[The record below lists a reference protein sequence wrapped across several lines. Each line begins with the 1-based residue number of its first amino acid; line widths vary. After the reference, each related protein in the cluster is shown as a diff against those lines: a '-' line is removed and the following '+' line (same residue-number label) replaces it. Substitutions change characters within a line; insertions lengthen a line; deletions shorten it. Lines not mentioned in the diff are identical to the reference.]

1 MESMSTLPYTG
12 GFFSTDGII
21 VLIVAIIFILGYIL
35 FCILRENKQ
44 NDLKEF
50 SNDDF
55 VDDDQGKQ

>member
-12 GFFSTDGII
+12 GLFSTDGII
-21 VLIVAIIFILGYIL
+21 VVIVAVIFILGYIL

-55 VDDDQGKQ
+55 VDDDQVK

>member
-12 GFFSTDGII
+12 GLFSTDGII
-21 VLIVAIIFILGYIL
+21 VVIVAVIFILGYIL

-55 VDDDQGKQ
+55 VDDDKVK

>member
-12 GFFSTDGII
+12 G
-21 VLIVAIIFILGYIL
+21 LVAVIFILGYIL

-55 VDDDQGKQ
+55 VDDDQVK